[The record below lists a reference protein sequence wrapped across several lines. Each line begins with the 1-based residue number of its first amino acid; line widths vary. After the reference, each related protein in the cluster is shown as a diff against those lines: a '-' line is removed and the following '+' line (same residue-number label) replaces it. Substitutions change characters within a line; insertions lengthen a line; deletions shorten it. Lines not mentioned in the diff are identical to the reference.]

1 MQLQRSLFR
10 GKRLDKGEWIYGS
23 LIVFW
28 DWVLIA
34 PQSTSTFHKIEVY
47 PKTVGQ
53 YTGRLDKFGEMVYE
67 GDILQTYIYG
77 PDDFVDMGET
87 CVVLFD
93 EHDQAYV
100 LCTRNDAHYRY
111 DDFGN
116 LGDPKYYQ
124 VIGNIHD
131 NPELLKGE
139 T

>member
-1 MQLQRSLFR
+1 MREAIFR
-10 GKRLDKGEWIYGS
+10 GRRIDNSEWICGS
-23 LIVFW
+23 LIIFW
-28 DWVLIA
+28 DKIFIA
-34 PQSTSTFHKIEVY
+34 PQSTNAFYKFEVF
-47 PKTVGQ
+47 PDTVGQ

-93 EHDQAYV
+93 VHDQAYV
-100 LCTRNDAHYRY
+100 LCNSNDVHDRY

-124 VIGNIHD
+124 VIGNIYD

-139 T
+139 TNE

>member
-1 MQLQRSLFR
+1 MRETLFR
-10 GKRLDKGEWIYGS
+10 GKRKDNGEWIYGS
-23 LIVFW
+23 LIIFW

-34 PQSTSTFHKIEVY
+34 PQSTNTFHKIEVI
-47 PKTVGQ
+47 PETVGQ
-53 YTGRLDKFGEMVYE
+53 FTGRLDKFGTMVYE
-67 GDILQTYIYG
+67 GDVLQTYIYG

-93 EHDQAYV
+93 VHDQAYV
-100 LCTRNDAHYRY
+100 LCTKNDVHYRY

-139 T
+139 TNE